1 MRGCRP
7 LTAEEVAVVRQSFGG
22 TFAAR
27 DHALF
32 TLGILS
38 GFRVSELLSLRVKDV
53 WQHGQPV
60 DRVTVQRRHMKR
72 KRESR
77 TVILHP
83 QARAAVQ
90 AWLAAMPAYM
100 APAAPDTFL
109 FRSRK
114 GPNRPISRVQALRI
128 LQEAFASCEL
138 RGKLGTHTMRKTF
151 AQNVH
156 ERLGRDLVKTQ
167 RALGQKNIT
176 TTILY
181 LSFRDEDIAQAI
193 LAL

>member
-7 LTAEEVAVVRQSFGG
+7 LTPDEVAVVLQSFGG

-27 DHALF
+27 DYALF
-32 TLGILS
+32 TLGLFS

-53 WQHGQPV
+53 CQHGQLV

-77 TVILHP
+77 TVPLHP

-90 AWLAAMPAYM
+90 AWLAAMPASM
-100 APAAPDTFL
+100 APSVPDTFL

-128 LQEAFASCEL
+128 LKEVFASCEL

-151 AQNVH
+151 AHNVH

-181 LSFRDEDIAQAI
+181 LSFRDDEITQAI